1 MEQFD
6 NTITPLE
13 LADCLGGIT
22 VQGVY
27 KALKS
32 HNIPTQTTNNRRKI
46 IPSEGVR
53 KLFEE
58 RGFQY
63 PKSIISFQ
71 VVKGGVGKT
80 SLSFCLAVRAS
91 HYGAK
96 VLVIDLD
103 QQGNLTRSFNVEARD
118 KPVWLNLFRDN
129 ITIENALVKL
139 SSNLHLIPSNLNNS
153 RLDVELTGS
162 DANLKDLIR
171 DTISP
176 IRNNYDLVII
186 DCPPAINK
194 INTAATCASNIVLI
208 PINPDPYA
216 MDGLDYTVSELT
228 RIKSAYKLDFDYRV
242 VWNKYDARERL
253 GAIYMH
259 ELTKRED
266 MLNKILPVVCRV
278 DVSMRNAIFDSKS
291 IFDLP
296 KKAPI
301 REDIDQFAKEIL
313 GINAWKETKL
323 NPHKHT
329 RKVEECQI

>member
-1 MEQFD
+1 MEQF
-6 NTITPLE
+6 NNNITPLE

-32 HNIPTQTTNNRRKI
+32 HNIPTQITNNRRKL
-46 IPSEGVR
+46 IPSQGIR

-71 VVKGGVGKT
+71 IVKGGVGKT

-96 VLVIDLD
+96 ILTIDLD

-118 KPVWLNLFRDN
+118 RPVWLNLFRDK
-129 ITIENALVKL
+129 IPIENAIVKL
-139 SSNLHLIPSNLNNS
+139 TNNFHLIPSNLNNS
-153 RLDVELTGS
+153 RLDVELTQS
-162 DANLKDLIR
+162 AANLRDLIK
-171 DTISP
+171 DTIAP
-176 IRNNYDLVII
+176 IRNDYDLIII

-194 INTAATCASNIVLI
+194 INTAVTCASDLVIV

-216 MDGLDYTVSELT
+216 MDGLDFTISELN
-228 RIKSAYKLDFDYRV
+228 RVKKDFKLGFDYRI

-253 GAIYMH
+253 GAVYMH
-259 ELTKRED
+259 ELMKRD
-266 MLNKILPVVCRV
+266 DLLNKILPVVCRV
-278 DVSMRNAIFDSKS
+278 DVSMKNAIFDAKS
-291 IFDLP
+291 VFELP
-296 KKAPI
+296 KKSPI
-301 REDIDQFAKEIL
+301 KEDIDQFAKEIL
-313 GINAWKETKL
+313 GINAWKELK
-323 NPHKHT
+323 NAHN
-329 RKVEECQI
+329 Q

>member
-1 MEQFD
+1 MEQFN

-46 IPSEGVR
+46 IPSQGIR

-63 PKSIISFQ
+63 PKTIISFQ
-71 VVKGGVGKT
+71 IVKGGVGKT

-91 HYGAK
+91 HYGAR
-96 VLVIDLD
+96 VLAIDLD
-103 QQGNLTRSFNVEARD
+103 QQGNMTRSFNVEARD
-118 KPVWLNLFRDN
+118 KPVWLNLFRDKVPA
-129 ITIENALVKL
+129 ENAIIKL
-139 SSNLHLIPSNLNNS
+139 SDSLHVIPSNLNNS
-153 RLDVELTGS
+153 RLDTELTQAS
-162 DANLKDLIR
+162 TNLKDMIR
-171 DTISP
+171 DAIAP
-176 IRNNYDLVII
+176 IRHNYDLIII

-194 INTAATCASNIVLI
+194 INAAATCASDIVI
-208 PINPDPYA
+208 VPINPDPYA
-216 MDGLDYTVSELT
+216 MDGLDYTISELNH
-228 RIKSAYKLDFDYRV
+228 IKNVFKLSFDYRI

-253 GAIYMH
+253 GAFYMH
-259 ELTKRED
+259 ELMKRSD
-266 MLNKILPVVCRV
+266 IINNILPVVCRV
-278 DVSMRNAIFDSKS
+278 DVSLKNAIFDSKS
-291 IFDLP
+291 VFELP

-313 GINAWKETKL
+313 GINAWKEAKS
-323 NPHKHT
+323 NN
-329 RKVEECQI
+329 QQ